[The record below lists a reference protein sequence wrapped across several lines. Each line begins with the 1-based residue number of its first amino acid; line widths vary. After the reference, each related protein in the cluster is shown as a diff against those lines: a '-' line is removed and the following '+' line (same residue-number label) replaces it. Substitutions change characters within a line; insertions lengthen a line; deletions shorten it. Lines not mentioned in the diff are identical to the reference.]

1 MIRFVFPV
9 TQPISNKETFNL
21 LSGASIH
28 AMRKNLLPPDGDI
41 EKGVDQ
47 KWSIAALSGSWFQ
60 PHRKVS
66 TGEHAKIE

>member
-47 KWSIAALSGSWFQ
+47 KWSIGALSG
-60 PHRKVS
+60 
-66 TGEHAKIE
+66 I